1 MEVVMKQKTLTKAD
15 VEQAVSNVVAK
26 TCLNVLVIMG
36 IFWLFENGMWYLA
49 IPALFIDFVVACIT
63 YESKN

>member
-1 MEVVMKQKTLTKAD
+1 MKNKNLTKED
-15 VEQAVSNVVAK
+15 VESAVSNVVAK

-49 IPALFIDFVVACIT
+49 IPALFIDFVVACVT
-63 YESKN
+63 SVKQN